1 MRAFGLEI
9 LAKGIHKVLKI
20 TVHFLEWDNGEY
32 VCVRGGEFI
41 ILISTKLAVLHM
53 SDVICLTLVSVVTN
67 YVKEM
72 TRDCRYSLSR
82 YYKALQTSAA
92 CHVTMSRSRSP
103 LVTKLK
109 KHETFNSR
117 VCERPR
123 HLGAY
128 LGDKW

>member
-1 MRAFGLEI
+1 MRDFWEIFFGGLGI
-9 LAKGIHKVLKI
+9 LRQKV
-20 TVHFLEWDNGEY
+20 HGFLDSCEHEY
-32 VCVRGGEFI
+32 VVNLSFWFQQS
-41 ILISTKLAVLHM
+41 LNFSVLHM
-53 SDVICLTLVSVVTN
+53 SNVICLTLVSVVTN

-103 LVTKLK
+103 LITKLT
-109 KHETFNSR
+109 KHEAFNSR